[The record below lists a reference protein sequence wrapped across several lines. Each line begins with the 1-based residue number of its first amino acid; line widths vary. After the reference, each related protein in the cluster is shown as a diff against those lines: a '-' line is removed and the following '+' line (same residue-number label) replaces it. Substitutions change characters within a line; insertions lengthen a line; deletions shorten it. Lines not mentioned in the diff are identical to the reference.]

1 MKLYRKSAP
10 RAIFPE
16 QPIVWFEKS
25 ARSLWPIGLLDQLE
39 IKPDSNEQRLM
50 RSKVSSTGTKP
61 RPDFDWSKLIRARD
75 FIVTT
80 GN

>member
-25 ARSLWPIGLLDQLE
+25 AKSLRPIGLLDQLE

-50 RSKVSSTGTKP
+50 RSKSQFDGNQTKT
-61 RPDFDWSKLIRARD
+61 RLRLE
-75 FIVTT
+75 
-80 GN
+80 